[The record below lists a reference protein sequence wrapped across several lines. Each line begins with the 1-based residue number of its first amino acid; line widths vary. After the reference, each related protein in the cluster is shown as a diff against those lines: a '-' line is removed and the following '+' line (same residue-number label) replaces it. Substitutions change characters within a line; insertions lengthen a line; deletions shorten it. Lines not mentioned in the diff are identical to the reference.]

1 MNIDIIYLLDLAGVA
16 VFAISGVQVAG
27 QMRMDPFGATVLA
40 AVTAIGGGTIRD
52 TIIGARPV
60 FWVND
65 PAYLIV
71 IILTSLLT
79 MLLANRNHRM
89 PPLLLPLADAC
100 GLALFTVLGAQ
111 KALAYG
117 TPPMTAVVMG
127 VITGVAGGVIR
138 DLLASRV
145 PMVLQKEIYAT
156 ASILGGILYTSALQF
171 NMKEGIAMV
180 LAMGG
185 VFVLRMA
192 SVHWHLSLP
201 TFVLKQDNNTDR

>member
-1 MNIDIIYLLDLAGVA
+1 MNLDIIYLLDLAGVA

-65 PAYLIV
+65 PVYLGV
-71 IILTSLLT
+71 IILTAILT
-79 MLLANRNHRM
+79 ILLANRTHRM
-89 PPLLLPLADAC
+89 PAILLPLADAA

-117 TPPMTAVVMG
+117 TPAITAVVMG
-127 VITGVAGGVIR
+127 VITGVAGGIIR

-156 ASILGGILYTSALQF
+156 ASVLGGVVYTTALLF
-171 NMKEGIAMV
+171 NATEG
-180 LAMGG
+180 LAMMLGMAV
-185 VFVLRMA
+185 VFVLRMV
-192 SVHWHLSLP
+192 SVYWHISLP
-201 TFVLKQDNNTDR
+201 TFKLKRDEL

>member
-52 TIIGARPV
+52 TIIGADPV
-60 FWVND
+60 FWVHD
-65 PAYLIV
+65 PTYLTV
-71 IILTSLLT
+71 IIMTSVLT

-89 PPLLLPLADAC
+89 PTVLLPLADAA

-117 TPPMTAVVMG
+117 TPAMTAVVMG
-127 VITGVAGGVIR
+127 VITGVAGGILR
-138 DLLASRV
+138 DILASRV

-156 ASILGGILYTSALQF
+156 ASVLGGVLYTSTLLIGLQ
-171 NMKEGIAMV
+171 EDVAML
-180 LAMGG
+180 LAMAG
-185 VFVLRMA
+185 VFSLRMA
-192 SVHWHLSLP
+192 AVHWHLSLP
-201 TFVLKQDNNTDR
+201 IFILKQEKL

>member
-52 TIIGARPV
+52 TIIGADPV
-60 FWVND
+60 FWVHD
-65 PAYLIV
+65 PTYLTV
-71 IILTSLLT
+71 IIMTSVLT
-79 MLLANRNHRM
+79 MLLANHNHRM
-89 PPLLLPLADAC
+89 PAILLPLADAA

-117 TPPMTAVVMG
+117 TPAMTAVVMG
-127 VITGVAGGVIR
+127 VITGVAGGIIR
-138 DLLASRV
+138 DILASRV

-156 ASILGGILYTSALQF
+156 ASVLGGVLYTASLLIGVQ
-171 NMKEGIAMV
+171 EDVAMV
-180 LAMGG
+180 LAMAG
-185 VFVLRMA
+185 VFSLRMA
-192 SVHWHLSLP
+192 AVHWHLSLP
-201 TFVLKQDNNTDR
+201 IFVLKHDK

>member
-52 TIIGARPV
+52 TIIGADPV
-60 FWVND
+60 FWVHD
-65 PAYLIV
+65 PTYLTV
-71 IILTSLLT
+71 IIMTSVLT
-79 MLLANRNHRM
+79 MLLANHNHRM
-89 PPLLLPLADAC
+89 PSVLLPLADAA

-117 TPPMTAVVMG
+117 TPAITAVVMG
-127 VITGVAGGVIR
+127 VITGVAGGIIR
-138 DLLASRV
+138 DILASRV

-156 ASILGGILYTSALQF
+156 ASVLGGLLYTASLLIGVQ
-171 NMKEGIAMV
+171 EEVAML
-180 LAMGG
+180 LAMAG
-185 VFVLRMA
+185 VFLLRMA
-192 SVHWHLSLP
+192 AVHWHLSLP
-201 TFVLKQDNNTDR
+201 IFVLKQDK